1 MYFIINNFYK
11 YIKKHFILVM
21 DSTNNVS
28 TFVTNSTKNVP
39 VNQYKW
45 FAYYSLIGT
54 KNCTGGTFLYLL
66 DQDEEFIEFLNYY
79 YDNDGIKYYTE
90 LLFRKP
96 EYDF

>member
-1 MYFIINNFYK
+1 
-11 YIKKHFILVM
+11 M

-28 TFVTNSTKNVP
+28 TFVTNSTKNVS

-45 FAYYSLIGT
+45 FAYYSLNG
-54 KNCTGGTFLYLL
+54 TGGSFLYLL
-66 DQDEEFIEFLNYY
+66 DQDEEFIEFWNYY

-96 EYDF
+96 ECDF